1 MQQDIFNQIA
11 DIIKPEP
18 MEQKPILA
26 HLEKKA
32 QTAHNWLSFSP
43 EKRGTQM
50 IKDYSE
56 ELESDI
62 NELKAQDITEEK
74 INDYKNRYETLF
86 SSYLSAKGICFS
98 TMITGGSGVNLRKHE
113 KTKRSEERH
122 YEIFRE
128 WRERAKKAIVRKSK
142 PQTTYLSELD
152 RYKSQ
157 LEGMKKNHELM
168 KQANKMISKARKE
181 NKDISQDIM
190 TLIGCSKFDADW
202 AIKYNGF
209 GLANNNASM
218 KRVEEMIKLIEKKE
232 ELKNNDEAKKEYF
245 FEGGILKLNY
255 EIDRIQIIFDTKP
268 NWETLNKWK
277 QNGLNSYN
285 YSPSNNAW
293 QRKITPNA
301 IYSVKQLFKR
311 LEISLK

>member
-11 DIIKPEP
+11 DVVRPEP
-18 MEQKPILA
+18 KILA
-26 HLEKKA
+26 HLERKA
-32 QTAHNWLSFSP
+32 QIAHNWLSFSP

-50 IKDYSE
+50 INDYSE

-62 NELKAQDITEEK
+62 KELQSQDITEET
-74 INDYKNRYETLF
+74 INDYKARYERLF
-86 SSYLSAKGICFS
+86 SSYLSAKGNCFS

-122 YEIFRE
+122 YQIFRE
-128 WRERAKKAIVRKSK
+128 WRERAKKAIVRKAK

-152 RYKSQ
+152 RYKAQ
-157 LEGMKKNHELM
+157 LEGMRKNHELM
-168 KQANKMISKARKE
+168 KEANKMISKAKKE
-181 NKDISQDIM
+181 GKDISPQIM
-190 TLIGCSKFDADW
+190 EFIGCSKFDSEW
-202 AIKYNGF
+202 AMKYGF

-218 KRVEEMIKLIEKKE
+218 KRVEDMIKLLEKKE
-232 ELKNNDEAKKEYF
+232 ELKNNDEAKKEYI

-255 EIDRIQIIFDTKP
+255 EIDRIQIIFDSKP
-268 NWETLNKWK
+268 NFETLNKWK

-301 IYSVKQLFKR
+301 IFAVKQLFKR
-311 LEISLK
+311 LELKLS